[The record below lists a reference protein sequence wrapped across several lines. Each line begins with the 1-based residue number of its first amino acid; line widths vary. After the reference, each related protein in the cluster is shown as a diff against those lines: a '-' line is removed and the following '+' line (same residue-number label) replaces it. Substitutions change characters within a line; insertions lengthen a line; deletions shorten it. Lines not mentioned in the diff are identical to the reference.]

1 MSRRN
6 IQHVF
11 VYGTLM
17 DPHII
22 KAVTGKRFETRRAIL
37 YGYRKIDPPY
47 SYPLLLPDPRHKVE
61 GRLLLNVDADSLK
74 RLDDYEDEGKLYQ
87 RCVVT
92 VKTDDA
98 DMEAFVYFGKP
109 HMLLKTR
116 DLRAILVDIE
126 IHDLF

>member
-6 IQHVF
+6 MHHVF

-22 KAVTGKRFETRRAIL
+22 KAITGKRFETRRATL

-61 GRLLLNVDADSLK
+61 GLILLNVDADSLK
-74 RLDDYEDEGKLYQ
+74 RIDEYEDEGRLYQ
-87 RCVVT
+87 RCVVK
-92 VKTDDA
+92 VKTQDA
-98 DMEAFVYFGKP
+98 DLEAFVYFGKP
-109 HMLLKTR
+109 QILLKTR

-126 IHDLF
+126 LND